1 MQWKGNLDNGW
12 MEGNLMLPSL
22 FLWATGLGFLI
33 SHYRQHMTKS
43 VKVTRVIC
51 PVCVHVCF
59 KEAVWSDLVL
69 IISVAQVEWLKNEEA
84 LSSMT
89 DDNIVT
95 RADHN
100 LIINKARLSDS
111 GNYTC
116 LASNIVAKRRSA
128 TATVIVFGTPSLQLL
143 LFGCYNTL
151 QCLHGTLDQLVWL
164 PAPLHKWLRDP
175 SLCFH

>member
-1 MQWKGNLDNGW
+1 
-12 MEGNLMLPSL
+12 
-22 FLWATGLGFLI
+22 
-33 SHYRQHMTKS
+33 MTQS
-43 VKVTRVIC
+43 VKVTLVIC
-51 PVCVHVCF
+51 PVCVHVRF
-59 KEAVWSDLVL
+59 KEAMWSDHVL
-69 IISVAQVEWLKNEEA
+69 IISVVQVEWLKNEEV

-116 LASNIVAKRRSA
+116 LANNVVAKRRSA

-151 QCLHGTLDQLVWL
+151 
-164 PAPLHKWLRDP
+164 
-175 SLCFH
+175 